1 MPVVEEEVVLN
12 IREFSFVNDLPLSAT
27 IVIVGAPGTGK
38 SNLIEYIVWI
48 TRNKYPVHKI
58 FDGSDDIDKRWE
70 LFVHSLYINN
80 EYSEKE
86 DANYVT
92 RQKKCINDP
101 NCINSNAICITND
114 CSEDSNIFKSK
125 LVSGKFKNGSRRWN
139 HLDIYGMQYIKD
151 LPPAVRKSISYA
163 IIFREKNVEE
173 REKIWKTLGGECG
186 SKSDFFQI
194 WDQLSGDFDFMVIN
208 KRTQKNNLEDIIFF
222 GNVVNMRDK
231 DKIDQNDLKCGCD
244 EAWEY
249 AEQRYNH
256 DWNKDL

>member
-1 MPVVEEEVVLN
+1 MDRFEVRK
-12 IREFSFVNDLPLSAT
+12 IIDECFKND
-27 IVIVGAPGTGK
+27 
-38 SNLIEYIVWI
+38 
-48 TRNKYPVHKI
+48 NKYELLKSI
-58 FDGSDDIDKRWE
+58 SFDDFPGVVNVLWE
-70 LFVHSLYINN
+70 
-80 EYSEKE
+80 KME
-86 DANYVT
+86 DA
-92 RQKKCINDP
+92 
-101 NCINSNAICITND
+101 
-114 CSEDSNIFKSK
+114 EDSNIYKTK
-125 LVSGKFKNGSRRWN
+125 LLSGKIKNGSRRWN